1 MELRTR
7 RRSALRLIGATLFM
21 IAVAAGSYGC
31 DANIPRGKVL
41 FSKGVPTADS
51 KCAPAST
58 VTSVSATDPVYA
70 TYVFKSKPG
79 SETLS
84 LTVTKDGQSYVPK
97 TGPGVIGSESGLTG
111 AEAQQAMASVQAGAT
126 TDGYSVFS
134 SSYLNRLSQTSNIAL
149 QASNNINL
157 DLQGTTLSLAS
168 GKSLSLTAGNQI
180 TTNSTGTIT
189 TSNGNIALTGT
200 NGIVFSNAF
209 NLNSG
214 GGNITL
220 TGPTTLSAVLTVNSG
235 TGNINIT
242 NPAGALN
249 FTNALN
255 ASTTTGNV
263 NLTAVTDIIESST

>member
-97 TGPGVIGSESGLTG
+97 TDIPTSSTSGQDCLGDTDSYSSLPGWG
-111 AEAQQAMASVQAGAT
+111 
-126 TDGYSVFS
+126 
-134 SSYLNRLSQTSNIAL
+134 
-149 QASNNINL
+149 
-157 DLQGTTLSLAS
+157 
-168 GKSLSLTAGNQI
+168 
-180 TTNSTGTIT
+180 TGTYHVSIT
-189 TSNGNIALTGT
+189 DNG
-200 NGIVFSNAF
+200 
-209 NLNSG
+209 
-214 GGNITL
+214 
-220 TGPTTLSAVLTVNSG
+220 AVVAEGDLTVK
-235 TGNINIT
+235 
-242 NPAGALN
+242 
-249 FTNALN
+249 
-255 ASTTTGNV
+255 
-263 NLTAVTDIIESST
+263 